1 MRGLGTIINVA
12 CIIGGGLAG
21 NLIGNRLK
29 SKMQETILNMI
40 GLGVIL
46 LGISGALEH
55 MLPLGDGERMS
66 GGIIMMF
73 LSLSVGALIGELLR
87 IEDQVLQF
95 GVWLKQK
102 SGSGEDN
109 RFVDAFVTASFTI
122 CIGAMAVI
130 GSITDGI
137 SGDYSILAAKGVI
150 DAIVIFIMT
159 VSLGRGSIFSA
170 IPVAVF
176 QGSITLIAYFAGEF
190 LPPAALANLSF
201 VGSILILAVGLNML
215 RDKQIRVA
223 NALPAIV
230 IAVLFGFFPPIG

>member
-170 IPVAVF
+170 IPVAIF
-176 QGSITLIAYFAGEF
+176 QGSITLMAYFAGEF

>member
-73 LSLSVGALIGELLR
+73 LSLAVGALIGEILR

>member
-176 QGSITLIAYFAGEF
+176 QGSITLMAYFAGEF